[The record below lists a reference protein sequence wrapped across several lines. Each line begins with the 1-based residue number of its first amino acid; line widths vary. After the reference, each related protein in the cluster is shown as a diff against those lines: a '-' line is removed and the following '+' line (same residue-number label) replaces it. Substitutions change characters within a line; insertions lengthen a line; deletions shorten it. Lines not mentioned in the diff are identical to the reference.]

1 MVVSFM
7 VRRTLPPL
15 MPHMAD
21 MVDMGMLIRFTG
33 LGHVSTAEAG
43 GAMAGDDR
51 VAIETAR

>member
-1 MVVSFM
+1 
-7 VRRTLPPL
+7 
-15 MPHMAD
+15 MAD

-33 LGHVSTAEAG
+33 LGHVSTVEAG